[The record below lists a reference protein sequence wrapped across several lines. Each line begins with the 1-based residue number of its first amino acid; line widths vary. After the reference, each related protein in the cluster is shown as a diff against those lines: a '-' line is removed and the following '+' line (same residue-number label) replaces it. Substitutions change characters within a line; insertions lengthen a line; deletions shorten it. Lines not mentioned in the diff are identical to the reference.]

1 MGPVKFT
8 LADAF
13 VFTACELTAVPLCH
27 AGWEAVV
34 SDEHIFRGIVALVVG
49 IPLGIFGLSFHWLKE
64 QLGESSLEWIQRQGS
79 RWWPAAVLLAF
90 IYTAGPSIYQR
101 SATSIQSE
109 QSTGRIVWNFE
120 QTARGGGYF
129 LTLQKVGDQEI
140 RVIGF
145 GAHGKNISGDP
156 ISQFSGYL
164 RSERTNAEIP
174 IYILAQDA
182 NESKAIACFPHPWIP
197 TVPGETFGIPPLADF
212 EIGTH
217 EKPFI
222 EAGKDGVFVAP

>member
-1 MGPVKFT
+1 MGPAKFT

-64 QLGESSLEWIQRQGS
+64 QLGGSSLEWIQRQGS
-79 RWWPAAVLLAF
+79 RWWPAAILLAF
-90 IYTAGPSIYQR
+90 IYAAGPSIYQR
-101 SATSIQSE
+101 TVTSIQSE

-129 LTLQKVGDQEI
+129 LPCKRWETKRFASSALGRMARIFQ
-140 RVIGF
+140 VI
-145 GAHGKNISGDP
+145 
-156 ISQFSGYL
+156 QYL
-164 RSERTNAEIP
+164 NLE
-174 IYILAQDA
+174 
-182 NESKAIACFPHPWIP
+182 
-197 TVPGETFGIPPLADF
+197 PLAKRLVLS
-212 EIGTH
+212 GLGALLG
-217 EKPFI
+217 P
-222 EAGKDGVFVAP
+222 AGRP